1 MESIY
6 LSPIKKQL
14 SERRERLIETNRSIP
29 NSAHLF
35 DLLKQVDAA
44 LERMD
49 NGTYG
54 FCDVCKD
61 PVEQERLLADPLL
74 TVCLDH
80 LNARQQRALEL
91 DLSFASKIQRN
102 LLPQNNL
109 CINGWELSY
118 QYNPA
123 GPVSG
128 DFCDMIQMADKS
140 VLFVLGDVSGKGV
153 AASLMMSHLHA
164 LINSLLSFGLSVN
177 ELVDKANRLFCES
190 TMNTNYAT
198 MVFGKANSS
207 GEIEIC
213 NAGHNP
219 PLLLSNGNIKPI
231 NATGIP
237 IGLFPETLYTVEKF
251 SLKKGDSLLLYTD
264 GLTESMADGIEYGE
278 VRVASLLRK
287 NGNLSSEMLVELF
300 LKDNKE
306 YIRNSLPTDDLTI
319 MAVKKM

>member
-6 LSPIKKQL
+6 LSPIKNQL
-14 SERRERLIETNRSIP
+14 SERRARLLETNRYIP
-29 NSAHLF
+29 NSTQLF

-44 LERMD
+44 LERID
-49 NGTYG
+49 NSSYG
-54 FCDVCKD
+54 ICDVCKD
-61 PVEQERLLADPLL
+61 PVEPDRLMADPLL

-80 LNARQQRALEL
+80 LNTRQQRALEL
-91 DLSFASKIQRN
+91 DLEFASRIQRN

-109 CINGWELSY
+109 RVNGWEFSY
-118 QYNPA
+118 HYDPA

-128 DFCDMIQMADKS
+128 DFCDMIQMADNS

-164 LINSLLSFGLSVN
+164 LIHSLLSFGLSVS
-177 ELVDKANRLFCES
+177 ELVEKANRLFCES

-198 MVFGKANSS
+198 MVFGKANSI

-219 PLLLSNGNIKPI
+219 PLLLSDGNIIPI

-237 IGLFPETLYTVEKF
+237 IGLFCETVYAVEKF
-251 SLKKGDSLLLYTD
+251 VLKKGESLLLYTD
-264 GLTESMADGIEYGE
+264 GLTESLADGVEYGE
-278 VRVASLLRK
+278 ERVKAMLLK
-287 NGNLSSEMLVELF
+287 NAAYSAELLVESILN
-300 LKDNKE
+300 DNKE
-306 YIRNSLPTDDLTI
+306 YIKNSLPTDDLTI
-319 MAVKKM
+319 MAVKKN

>member
-14 SERRERLIETNRSIP
+14 SERRERLLETNRTLP

-49 NGTYG
+49 NGSYG
-54 FCDVCKD
+54 ICDVCKD
-61 PVEQERLLADPLL
+61 PVEPERLLADPFL

-80 LNARQQRALEL
+80 LNAQQQRALEL

-102 LLPQNNL
+102 LLPQNDL
-109 CINGWELSY
+109 RINGWELSY
-118 QYNPA
+118 HYDSA

-128 DFCDMIQMADKS
+128 DFCDMIQMADNS
-140 VLFVLGDVSGKGV
+140 VLFVIGDVSGKGV

-164 LINSLLSFGLSVN
+164 LIHSLLSFGLSVR
-177 ELVDKANRLFCES
+177 ELVEKANRLFCES

-219 PLLLSNGNIKPI
+219 PLLLSDGNIKPI

-237 IGLFPETLYTVEKF
+237 IGLFCETVYTVEKF
-251 SLKKGDSLLLYTD
+251 VLKKGDSLLLYTD
-264 GLTESMADGIEYGE
+264 GLTESLADGVEYGE
-278 VRVASLLRK
+278 ERVKAMLLKNATCSAGLLVESIRK
-287 NGNLSSEMLVELF
+287 N
-300 LKDNKE
+300 NKE
-306 YIRNSLPTDDLTI
+306 YIKNSLLADDLTI
-319 MAVKKM
+319 MAVKKN